1 MFLIVLSPIIAIFA
15 AHIFS
20 NSLVQQMELR
30 RRPTMREWLA
40 LVGSE
45 STLLLLAVPPLAILI
60 VLRLAN
66 VALTDAVQLLIWLEA
81 LSLIFWAGL
90 AAWHAGLRGRPLAL
104 SILGGV
110 AVAAIVLLLQVFL
123 EPGKAVNDGTAAAL
137 RPPTVLSSNC
147 TQLSV
152 ELPLRALMAAEDKLA
167 VAGKLAAS
175 CATLREGPPSR
186 RPFQTIG
193 CFTSYRLPGELVPL

>member
-1 MFLIVLSPIIAIFA
+1 MLTNPGGRSDIASVASRSSTYRSTAATLKFFDVFLIVLSPIIAIFA

-90 AAWHAGLRGRPLAL
+90 AAWHAGLRGA
-104 SILGGV
+104 
-110 AVAAIVLLLQVFL
+110 
-123 EPGKAVNDGTAAAL
+123 TA
-137 RPPTVLSSNC
+137 
-147 TQLSV
+147 
-152 ELPLRALMAAEDKLA
+152 RALHSRRRRGRGDRAP
-167 VAGKLAAS
+167 AAS
-175 CATLREGPPSR
+175 VPGTGQGSQRRHRSRPATSDRSK
-186 RPFQTIG
+186 Q
-193 CFTSYRLPGELVPL
+193 